1 MALKVQLNEYE
12 TDQYIFFNFQCTTM
26 LIYAF
31 CKICEHEREIVFAL
45 ILITVLILIT
55 IFIFR
60 TISGSGSG
68 SGSQLL
74 QNKQI
79 IKQTVVLLSKNCK
92 EYGSV
97 SYLFSCTYRFL
108 KK

>member
-1 MALKVQLNEYE
+1 
-12 TDQYIFFNFQCTTM
+12 M

-60 TISGSGSG
+60 TISGSG